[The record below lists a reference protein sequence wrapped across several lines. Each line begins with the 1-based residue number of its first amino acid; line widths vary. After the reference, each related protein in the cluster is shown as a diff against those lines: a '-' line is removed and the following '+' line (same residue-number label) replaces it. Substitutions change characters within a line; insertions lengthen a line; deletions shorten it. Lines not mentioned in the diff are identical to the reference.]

1 MVSGGKKN
9 VSLSPAQGRPAKGCG
24 SSFDLNLCNRII
36 HYRKLY
42 ADWGAKMIVNE
53 LIQMDGYSAD
63 QLPCL
68 RTIERFLKSKHLTK
82 NYQKNVPLPH
92 DKPQKVG
99 QAHQCWQMD
108 DKGPEPYRGV
118 GYVGMINVKDVF
130 SHVYVGSCGINLPHT
145 RSHPNTT
152 DYQYALRTAFTE
164 FGLPQMIQADHGSN
178 FYENRSKSPFPTPLH
193 LWLLGLGI
201 DLVWA
206 NAYRPTDQAVVERS
220 HQITHWQN
228 DRNLDYKNMQDFQ
241 EHINRRRQQLNH
253 NITCDTWGKAPLKAF
268 PEAIHSKR
276 FYNPLTENILFATNK
291 IDQYLSNKKWFRKVS
306 QNHTLSLGGQVYYLP
321 KAKECSELTITFD
334 EKTRNLIFHD
344 DKEQLASLEIKGIDF
359 QNLAGINYIN
369 RLTNQQLLI
378 PMNWEAIKIN
388 TTFCP
393 NN

>member
-1 MVSGGKKN
+1 
-9 VSLSPAQGRPAKGCG
+9 
-24 SSFDLNLCNRII
+24 
-36 HYRKLY
+36 
-42 ADWGAKMIVNE
+42 
-53 LIQMDGYSAD
+53 
-63 QLPCL
+63 
-68 RTIERFLKSKHLTK
+68 
-82 NYQKNVPLPH
+82 
-92 DKPQKVG
+92 
-99 QAHQCWQMD
+99 
-108 DKGPEPYRGV
+108 
-118 GYVGMINVKDVF
+118 
-130 SHVYVGSCGINLPHT
+130 
-145 RSHPNTT
+145 
-152 DYQYALRTAFTE
+152 
-164 FGLPQMIQADHGSN
+164 
-178 FYENRSKSPFPTPLH
+178 
-193 LWLLGLGI
+193 
-201 DLVWA
+201 
-206 NAYRPTDQAVVERS
+206 
-220 HQITHWQN
+220 
-228 DRNLDYKNMQDFQ
+228 MQDFQ

-276 FYNPLTENILFATNK
+276 FYNPLTENILFSTNK
-291 IDQYLSNKKWFRKVS
+291 IDKYLSNKKWFRKVS